1 MRGENRLYRQKFFE
15 RVTPT
20 TLDALWE
27 AGKVS
32 EYPKGHILIRAKED
46 IDMLWVQLSGKSML
60 YNLTHTGRRKII
72 FILGGGAMLNEHVVH
87 EHPASLYCETLEKSE
102 VFSVPLSFVLSC
114 MERDFTLTKAVLETQ
129 ESRIWRLGHQL
140 KNTQG
145 GIHMER
151 KLAAKLWKLSR
162 DFGVPS
168 KDGLEIDIDMP
179 VALLADLLG
188 TSRETAS
195 RMCSFLAEKGLVK
208 VRKKRITITDSGKMS
223 AFYKTGKID

>member
-27 AGKVS
+27 AGKVG

-46 IDMLWVQLSGKSML
+46 IDRLWVQLFGKSML

-114 MERDFTLTKAVLETQ
+114 MERTSSSVIQYTT
-129 ESRIWRLGHQL
+129 
-140 KNTQG
+140 
-145 GIHMER
+145 
-151 KLAAKLWKLSR
+151 
-162 DFGVPS
+162 FGV
-168 KDGLEIDIDMP
+168 GL
-179 VALLADLLG
+179 
-188 TSRETAS
+188 
-195 RMCSFLAEKGLVK
+195 KG
-208 VRKKRITITDSGKMS
+208 KK
-223 AFYKTGKID
+223 A